1 MPTNNLVDK
10 MSNENAFIDDP
21 TKLLDY
27 KMTILQIDLR
37 QNE

>member
-10 MSNENAFIDDP
+10 MSIENAFIDDI
-21 TKLLDY
+21 TKLIDY